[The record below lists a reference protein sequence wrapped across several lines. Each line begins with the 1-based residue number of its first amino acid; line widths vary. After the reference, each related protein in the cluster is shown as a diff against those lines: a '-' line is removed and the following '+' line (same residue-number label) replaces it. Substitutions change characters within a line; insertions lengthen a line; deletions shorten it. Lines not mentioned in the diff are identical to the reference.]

1 MFDTADYRVPG
12 TNAITISP
20 ELAKDIKERFARD
33 RDNRFHIF
41 LLAAGMRKKYLQPSD
56 GGKDTYTADFR
67 IWYADNGMAK
77 LFGKLESS
85 FSKYA
90 ASGTVIEFVAEGS
103 YLNSENRP
111 AALAPI
117 DPRPFLD
124 ALPVTVTSLY
134 ELSFIKEQV
143 DGKIFRALFKCKPT
157 RKSLDEDL
165 RSANTNDKQPLIHP
179 HATAAELAAWRKNW
193 GDPPKPKLPRN
204 DKRTLMLAA
213 ITVSGELF
221 DFDKDGEP
229 VGSVKMDEVKDC
241 LARLRDL
248 VSELNDER
256 ANFLVL
262 DNFDYLDLGYT
273 SRWERSQPEAKVK
286 FRDERQKLKERHQIA
301 AAKAKQSGKNLPKP
315 PQAKPADPKKLRA
328 LDLSKING
336 IIK

>member
-20 ELAKDIKERFARD
+20 ALAKDIKERFARD

-56 GGKDTYTADFR
+56 VGKDTYSADFR
-67 IWYADNGMAK
+67 SWYDDNGMAK

-111 AALAPI
+111 ADLAPI
-117 DPRPFLD
+117 NPRPFLD

-134 ELSFIKEQV
+134 ELSLIKERV
-143 DGKIFRALFKCKPT
+143 DGRTFRALFKSKPT

-165 RSANTNDKQPLIHP
+165 RSANTSDKLPLIHP
-179 HATAAELAAWRKNW
+179 HATAAELASWRKNW
-193 GDPPKPKLPRN
+193 GDPPQPKLPRA

-221 DFDKDGEP
+221 DFDKDGEH
-229 VGSVKMDEVKDC
+229 VGSVKLDEVKDC
-241 LARLRDL
+241 IARLRDL
-248 VSELNDER
+248 ISELNDER
-256 ANFLVL
+256 QNFIVL
-262 DNFDYLDLGYT
+262 ENFDYLDLGYT
-273 SRWERSQPEAKVK
+273 SRWERSQPGAKVK
-286 FRDERQKLKERHQIA
+286 FRDERQKLKEKHKSA
-301 AAKAKQSGKNLPKP
+301 VEKAKRSGKKP
-315 PQAKPADPKKLRA
+315 PKLRKDKPADPKKLRA
-328 LDLSKING
+328 LDLSKIKG